1 MLGFERGVPSVKS
14 AAQSDVVLD
23 DGVLSLQDWL
33 VAIEIDVVKRLQ
45 SKLERESPT
54 MKLSDVR
61 R

>member
-33 VAIEIDVVKRLQ
+33 VATEIDVVERLQ
-45 SKLERESPT
+45 SKLEREPD
-54 MKLSDVR
+54 LEVE
-61 R
+61 